1 MAILALVIFGTTWH
15 ANPTE
20 PVFWFMMQIGM
31 IIGFFTSYPA
41 NIWLVK
47 KRIKHGM

>member
-20 PVFWFMMQIGM
+20 LVFWFMMQIGM
-31 IIGFFTSYPA
+31 II
-41 NIWLVK
+41 WLVK